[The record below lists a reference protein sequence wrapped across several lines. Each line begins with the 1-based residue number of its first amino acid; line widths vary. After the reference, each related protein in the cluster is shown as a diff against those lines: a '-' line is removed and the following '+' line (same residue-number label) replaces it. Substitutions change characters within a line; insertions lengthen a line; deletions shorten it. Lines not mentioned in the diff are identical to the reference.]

1 MMSTVRVIFKTA
13 DGERIA
19 VEAPVGGTLMQ
30 AAVRNNI
37 PGIEAECGG
46 SCICATCHVYCDEND
61 RAKVGNV
68 SLQEDEMLEQTAAE
82 RRNTSRLSCQIKLTP
97 TIDGAVF
104 FLPETQ
110 Y

>member
-13 DGERIA
+13 EGERIA

-46 SCICATCHVYCDEND
+46 SCYLRHVPC
-61 RAKVGNV
+61 
-68 SLQEDEMLEQTAAE
+68 LL
-82 RRNTSRLSCQIKLTP
+82 
-97 TIDGAVF
+97 
-104 FLPETQ
+104 
-110 Y
+110 